1 MKQLIIMWSN
11 NSSRMSVEKLG
22 PLDMNTYT
30 TEKSP
35 YFYVNGE
42 HSSVVRIY
50 QGDCT
55 RTFEFD
61 GVVYDPMSAG
71 DIMNLYSALEFY
83 LLEVSLCG
91 VL

>member
-11 NSSRMSVEKLG
+11 NSDGMSVEGLG
-22 PLDMNTYT
+22 PLCTSAAD
-30 TEKSP
+30 KAP

-50 QGDCT
+50 QGDST

-61 GVVYDPMSAG
+61 GVVYDPKSAG
-71 DIMNLYSALEFY
+71 DIIKLYSALEFY

>member
-11 NSSRMSVEKLG
+11 NSSGMSVEKLG
-22 PLDMNTYT
+22 PLCTYS
-30 TEKSP
+30 TEKGP

-50 QGDCT
+50 QGDST

-61 GVVYDPMSAG
+61 GVVYDPKNTG
-71 DIMNLYSALEFY
+71 DIINLYAALEFY

-91 VL
+91 VLS

>member
-1 MKQLIIMWSN
+1 MKRLIIMWSN
-11 NSSRMSVEKLG
+11 NSDDMSVEGLG
-22 PLDMNTYT
+22 PLCVYA
-30 TEKSP
+30 EKKAP
-35 YFYVNGE
+35 YFYVNGD

-50 QGDCT
+50 QGDSS

-71 DIMNLYSALEFY
+71 DIMKLYSALEFY

>member
-11 NSSRMSVEKLG
+11 NSSGMSVEGLG
-22 PLDMNTYT
+22 PLCANIRADK
-30 TEKSP
+30 EP

-50 QGDCT
+50 QGDSS

-61 GVVYDPMSAG
+61 GEVYDPKTPG
-71 DIMNLYSALEFY
+71 DIIKLYSALEFY

>member
-11 NSSRMSVEKLG
+11 NSDRMSVEKLG
-22 PLDMNTYT
+22 PLCAYAS
-30 TEKSP
+30 EKP

-50 QGDCT
+50 HGDST

-61 GVVYDPMSAG
+61 GVVYDPKSAG
-71 DIMNLYSALEFY
+71 DIMKLYSALEFY